1 MTNFFF
7 WFVWTA
13 VSAIGVKYSTNI
25 LLEREITFTS
35 SILIMLVYQW
45 IRFIKLPE
53 KKVEKKVERVQAK
66 LPPPRIN
73 KKRHR

>member
-7 WFVWTA
+7 WLVWTA
-13 VSAIGVKYSTNI
+13 VSAIGVKYSTSI

-45 IRFIKLPE
+45 IRFIKPPE
-53 KKVEKKVERVQAK
+53 KKAEKSTNKVQAK

>member
-13 VSAIGVKYSTNI
+13 VSAIGVKYSTSI

-45 IRFIKLPE
+45 IRFIKPPE
-53 KKVEKKVERVQAK
+53 KKVEKVQAK

>member
-45 IRFIKLPE
+45 IRFIKPPEKRVE
-53 KKVEKKVERVQAK
+53 KKVEKVQAK